1 MVDFRVVIIVSGV
14 YVCLPL
20 WMCLQKR
27 YISHENGVIPPG
39 VQNDKGMLVK
49 GEDYRKLPEYK
60 GVARDI
66 FLKKDQ
72 KCKRGS

>member
-1 MVDFRVVIIVSGV
+1 
-14 YVCLPL
+14 
-20 WMCLQKR
+20 MCLQKR

-49 GEDYRKLPEYK
+49 GEDYTKLPEYK

>member
-1 MVDFRVVIIVSGV
+1 M
-14 YVCLPL
+14 PL
-20 WMCLQKR
+20 WLCLQKI

-39 VQNDKGMLVK
+39 VQVDKGMLVK
-49 GEDYRKLPEYK
+49 GEDCKKLPEYK

-66 FLKKDQ
+66 FLRKDQ